1 MFYKLVNKLTL
12 PADSISAT
20 LGSIS
25 VSISSLFGYNA
36 RIAPSKKLRYTLEI
50 SSKIIST

>member
-1 MFYKLVNKLTL
+1 MFYKLVKKLTFS
-12 PADSISAT
+12 ADSISAAF
-20 LGSIS
+20 GSIS

-36 RIAPSKKLRYTLEI
+36 RIAPSKKLRYILEI